1 MEKAVRFNNQDEQRI
16 LFGPRDRFLRLI
28 REHHQVRVSLRNSKL
43 KIEGN
48 AEDVMKAQFSI
59 YKLLDIVRHQR
70 SLTIEDVET
79 VLFSMDLENN
89 VTGIPVGNEPTGSRT
104 KSLVHPQTQGQQEYI
119 EAIKSYD
126 VVFSIGPAG
135 TGKTYLATAQ
145 AVESLHQKRVRKI
158 VLVRPAVEAGEKL
171 GFLPGDMNEK
181 INPYLRPVFDALENL
196 LDFGILKRYIERDI
210 IEVAPLAFMRGRT
223 LDYSFIIL
231 DEAQNTTPKQMKMFL
246 TRFGKHSK
254 VVVTGDITQVDLE
267 KGETSGLVDAINVLR
282 NIKDIK
288 LISLTEKDI
297 VRHHLVQEIVNAY
310 EARRLFSKNN
320 LAGIGQDDGIA
331 ENSSDLTDSTID
343 ITNPEGAMTE
353 SHNISAM
360 NKPQQLI
367 PEEPEDSDSSEQND
381 DFGSIE
387 RKAE

>member
-59 YKLLDIVRHQR
+59 YKLLDIVRQQR

-79 VLFSMDLENN
+79 VLFGMDLENN
-89 VTGIPVGNEPTGSRT
+89 VTGIPVGNEPSGNRT

-119 EAIKSYD
+119 EAIKNYY

-145 AVESLHQKRVRKI
+145 AVESLHQKKVRKI

-196 LDFGILKRYIERDI
+196 LDFGILKRY
-210 IEVAPLAFMRGRT
+210 PT
-223 LDYSFIIL
+223 
-231 DEAQNTTPKQMKMFL
+231 
-246 TRFGKHSK
+246 
-254 VVVTGDITQVDLE
+254 
-267 KGETSGLVDAINVLR
+267 
-282 NIKDIK
+282 
-288 LISLTEKDI
+288 
-297 VRHHLVQEIVNAY
+297 
-310 EARRLFSKNN
+310 
-320 LAGIGQDDGIA
+320 
-331 ENSSDLTDSTID
+331 
-343 ITNPEGAMTE
+343 
-353 SHNISAM
+353 NIS
-360 NKPQQLI
+360 
-367 PEEPEDSDSSEQND
+367 
-381 DFGSIE
+381 
-387 RKAE
+387 